1 MCMNLIKTK
10 KIYIYIYI
18 YFDIHDVRNK
28 LKYAEIHN

>member
-10 KIYIYIYI
+10 YIYIYI

>member
-10 KIYIYIYI
+10 IYIYIYI
-18 YFDIHDVRNK
+18 YIDIHDVRNK